1 MAKPYHVPSRSYL
14 QNKIEVHVKIA
25 LTSTRCIEFIHEAIL
40 VIFVELYLCVATVP
54 FRICKTLACK
64 TKTKTSKILNCL
76 VWLSISLPTLE
87 ISVLLFHMFFK

>member
-40 VIFVELYLCVATVP
+40 VIFVELYL
-54 FRICKTLACK
+54 
-64 TKTKTSKILNCL
+64 
-76 VWLSISLPTLE
+76 WLQYLLE
-87 ISVLLFHMFFK
+87 YVKHLHVKQKQKQVKF